1 MVRRIRIRIEEDGRK
16 EERNEVS
23 KKEWQGYKRG
33 GLGGWKKLRRKL
45 SVEGKAS
52 IYLPQCR
59 LQNFEFKEILPL

>member
-33 GLGGWKKLRRKL
+33 GGGWKKLRRKL

>member
-33 GLGGWKKLRRKL
+33 VGGGL
-45 SVEGKAS
+45 EE
-52 IYLPQCR
+52 I
-59 LQNFEFKEILPL
+59 EKEIKC